1 MIDLHALASAIHLLT
16 NSWQPW
22 LVVVPGILIGLA
34 VHAVPGLTTSMALAI
49 CLPLIPY
56 MDFLQAL
63 IFMTAMYAGALFGV
77 AIPAILL
84 NVPGSAAAVGTTFD
98 GFPMAQA
105 GRHNE
110 ALGLALASSC
120 AGQTVAYLLLLLL
133 AQPIAAFAIRLGPPE
148 ILVVA
153 IWGLT
158 LIARLRG
165 RHLARGLLS
174 GVFGLLLGTVG
185 LSVRG
190 AARGT
195 FGFDLLLDG
204 IPLVPA
210 IVGLFAAAELFNLV
224 DRDYI
229 VADLTHR
236 RVDAGRI
243 LAGMRDTFRYP
254 DDIAARRAAWHRH
267 RHPARRSCHR
277 QPAVVFRGEA
287 RRQGPERFG
296 KGDPR
301 GIIAAESANASS
313 EGGSMATLLALG
325 IPTGGATAVM
335 LVAFSMHDITGGPAF
350 MRDHADLVYA
360 VILSSLAQVVVLAV
374 VGFGFIFVAGTV
386 VKIRLR
392 VLVTVVLAL
401 AVVGS
406 FALAQNLAGPLTLAA
421 FAVIGWL
428 MQRFDYPAAAVVVGL
443 LLGRLTEGALLRTW
457 QMSGGDPGF
466 LLTRPI
472 ALVLLALL
480 IGSVVALS
488 EAVARES
495 AEEEPFEMKRR
506 TLLAGT
512 AAALAASPASA
523 DAWPRRPFTI
533 VVPFDVGG
541 SADRL
546 ARGFAQVH
554 AEISGPADDRRRSRR
569 APEASSAPTGFCDS
583 PPTATP
589 SC

>member
-1 MIDLHALASAIHLLT
+1 MIDVHALAAAVHLLGS
-16 NSWQPW
+16 SWQPW
-22 LVVVPGILIGLA
+22 LVVLPGILIGLA

-110 ALGLALASSC
+110 ALGLALAASC
-120 AGQTVAYLLLLLL
+120 VGQMIAYLLLLCL

-148 ILVVA
+148 MLMVSL
-153 IWGLT
+153 WGMT

-165 RHLARGLLS
+165 RHLARGLLA

-204 IPLVPA
+204 IPTVPA

-224 DRDYI
+224 GREYI
-229 VADLTHR
+229 VDDRTR
-236 RVDAGRI
+236 RQVNAGRI
-243 LAGMRDTFRYP
+243 LTGMRETFRHP
-254 DDIAARRAAWHRH
+254 GTLLRGALLGSGIGILPGGHAIANLLSYSEARRAAKD
-267 RHPARRSCHR
+267 
-277 QPAVVFRGEA
+277 
-287 RRQGPERFG
+287 PERFG
-296 KGDPR
+296 TGDPR

-335 LVAFSMHDITGGPAF
+335 LVAFGMHNITGGPAF
-350 MRDHADLVYA
+350 MRDHADIVYA
-360 VILSSLAQVVVLAV
+360 VILSSLAQVVLLAV
-374 VGFGFIFVAGTV
+374 VGFGFIFVAGFV
-386 VKIRLR
+386 VKVRLR
-392 VLVTVVLAL
+392 LLVPIVLAL
-401 AVVGS
+401 AVIGS
-406 FALAQNLAGPLTLAA
+406 YALAQNMAGPITLAA

-428 MQRFDYPAAAVVVGL
+428 MQRFDYPVAAAVVGL
-443 LLGRLTEGALLRTW
+443 LLGRLTEGALLRTY
-457 QMSGGDPGF
+457 QMSGGDIGF

-472 ALVLLALL
+472 ALAILLLL
-480 IGSVVALS
+480 IGSIALPYLRRGRPGLL
-488 EAVARES
+488 E
-495 AEEEPFEMKRR
+495 KRQGR
-506 TLLAGT
+506 
-512 AAALAASPASA
+512 
-523 DAWPRRPFTI
+523 I
-533 VVPFDVGG
+533 V
-541 SADRL
+541 
-546 ARGFAQVH
+546 
-554 AEISGPADDRRRSRR
+554 
-569 APEASSAPTGFCDS
+569 
-583 PPTATP
+583 
-589 SC
+589 

>member
-254 DDIAARRAAWHRH
+254 TTLLRGALLGTGIGILPGGHAIANLLSYSEAKRAAKD
-267 RHPARRSCHR
+267 PD
-277 QPAVVFRGEA
+277 
-287 RRQGPERFG
+287 RFG

-480 IGSVVALS
+480 IGSVVMPYLRPS
-488 EAVARES
+488 LGNR
-495 AEEEPFEMKRR
+495 PRR
-506 TLLAGT
+506 T
-512 AAALAASPASA
+512 
-523 DAWPRRPFTI
+523 
-533 VVPFDVGG
+533 V
-541 SADRL
+541 
-546 ARGFAQVH
+546 
-554 AEISGPADDRRRSRR
+554 
-569 APEASSAPTGFCDS
+569 
-583 PPTATP
+583 
-589 SC
+589 

>member
-1 MIDLHALASAIHLLT
+1 MIDWTALGAALHLLSS
-16 NSWQPW
+16 SWQPW
-22 LVVVPGILIGLA
+22 MVVVPGILIGLL

-105 GRHNE
+105 GKHNE
-110 ALGLALASSC
+110 ALGLALAASC
-120 AGQTVAYLLLLLL
+120 AGQAVTYLLLLAL

-148 ILVVA
+148 MLVVS

-165 RHLARGLLS
+165 RHLARGLLA

-204 IPLVPA
+204 IPTVPA

-224 DRDYI
+224 GRNYI
-229 VADLTHR
+229 VDDMTR
-236 RVDAGRI
+236 RGVDGRRI
-243 LAGMRDTFRYP
+243 LAGMRETFRHP
-254 DDIAARRAAWHRH
+254 GTLIRGALLGTGIGILPGGHAIANLLSYSEARRAAKD
-267 RHPARRSCHR
+267 P
-277 QPAVVFRGEA
+277 EA
-287 RRQGPERFG
+287 FG
-296 KGDPR
+296 TGDPR

-335 LVAFSMHDITGGPAF
+335 LVAFSMHNITGGPAF
-350 MRDHADLVYA
+350 MRDHPDLVYA
-360 VILSSLAQVVVLAV
+360 VILSSLAQVGILAV
-374 VGFGFIFVAGTV
+374 VGFCFIYVAGFV
-386 VKIRLR
+386 VKIPLR
-392 VLVTVVLAL
+392 MLVPLVLAL

-406 FALAQNLAGPLTLAA
+406 FALAQNMAGPITLAA

-428 MQRFDYPAAAVVVGL
+428 MQRFDYPVAATVVGL
-443 LLGRLTEGALLRTW
+443 LLGRLTEGALLRTY
-457 QMSGGDPGF
+457 QMSGGDAGF
-466 LLTRPI
+466 ILTRPI

-480 IGSVVALS
+480 IGSMLLPYLRPS
-488 EAVARES
+488 RARLPTRQKTE
-495 AEEEPFEMKRR
+495 
-506 TLLAGT
+506 
-512 AAALAASPASA
+512 
-523 DAWPRRPFTI
+523 I
-533 VVPFDVGG
+533 V
-541 SADRL
+541 
-546 ARGFAQVH
+546 
-554 AEISGPADDRRRSRR
+554 
-569 APEASSAPTGFCDS
+569 
-583 PPTATP
+583 
-589 SC
+589 

>member
-1 MIDLHALASAIHLLT
+1 MIDVHALAAAVHLLGS
-16 NSWQPW
+16 SWQPW
-22 LVVVPGILIGLA
+22 LVVLPGILIGLA

-110 ALGLALASSC
+110 ALGLALAASC
-120 AGQTVAYLLLLLL
+120 VGQMIAYLLLLCL

-148 ILVVA
+148 MLMVSL
-153 IWGLT
+153 WGMT

-165 RHLARGLLS
+165 RHMARGLLA

-204 IPLVPA
+204 IPTVPA

-224 DRDYI
+224 GREYI
-229 VADLTHR
+229 VDDRTR
-236 RVDAGRI
+236 RQVNAGRI
-243 LAGMRDTFRYP
+243 LTGMRETFRHP
-254 DDIAARRAAWHRH
+254 GTLLRGALLGSGIGILPGGHAIANLLSYSEARRAAKD
-267 RHPARRSCHR
+267 
-277 QPAVVFRGEA
+277 
-287 RRQGPERFG
+287 PERFG
-296 KGDPR
+296 TGDPR

-335 LVAFSMHDITGGPAF
+335 LVAFGMHNITGGPAF
-350 MRDHADLVYA
+350 MRDHADIVYA
-360 VILSSLAQVVVLAV
+360 VILSSLAQVVLLAAA
-374 VGFGFIFVAGTV
+374 GFGFIFVAGFV
-386 VKIRLR
+386 VKVRLR
-392 VLVTVVLAL
+392 LLVPIVLAL
-401 AVVGS
+401 AVIGS
-406 FALAQNLAGPLTLAA
+406 YALAQNLAGPITLAA

-428 MQRFDYPAAAVVVGL
+428 MQRFDYPVAAAVVGL
-443 LLGRLTEGALLRTW
+443 LLGRLTEGALLRTY
-457 QMSGGDPGF
+457 QMSGGDIGF

-472 ALVLLALL
+472 ALAILLLL
-480 IGSVVALS
+480 IGSIALPYLRRGRPGLL
-488 EAVARES
+488 E
-495 AEEEPFEMKRR
+495 KRQGR
-506 TLLAGT
+506 
-512 AAALAASPASA
+512 
-523 DAWPRRPFTI
+523 I
-533 VVPFDVGG
+533 V
-541 SADRL
+541 
-546 ARGFAQVH
+546 
-554 AEISGPADDRRRSRR
+554 
-569 APEASSAPTGFCDS
+569 
-583 PPTATP
+583 
-589 SC
+589 

>member
-1 MIDLHALASAIHLLT
+1 MIDVHALAAAVHLLGG
-16 NSWQPW
+16 SWQPW
-22 LVVVPGILIGLA
+22 LVVLPGILIGLA

-110 ALGLALASSC
+110 ALGLALAASC
-120 AGQTVAYLLLLLL
+120 VGQVIAYLLLLCL

-148 ILVVA
+148 MLMVSL
-153 IWGLT
+153 WGIT

-165 RHLARGLLS
+165 RHMARGLLA

-204 IPLVPA
+204 IPTVPA

-224 DRDYI
+224 GREYI
-229 VADLTHR
+229 VDDRTR
-236 RVDAGRI
+236 RQVNAGRI
-243 LAGMRDTFRYP
+243 LAGMRETFRHP
-254 DDIAARRAAWHRH
+254 GTLLRGALLGSGIGILPGGHAIANLLSYSEARRAAKD
-267 RHPARRSCHR
+267 
-277 QPAVVFRGEA
+277 
-287 RRQGPERFG
+287 PERFG
-296 KGDPR
+296 TGDPR

-335 LVAFSMHDITGGPAF
+335 LVAFGMHNITGGPAF
-350 MRDHADLVYA
+350 MRDHADIVYA
-360 VILSSLAQVVVLAV
+360 VILSSLAQVVLLAAA
-374 VGFGFIFVAGTV
+374 GFGFIFIAGFV
-386 VKIRLR
+386 VKVRLR
-392 VLVTVVLAL
+392 LLVPIVLAL
-401 AVVGS
+401 AVIGS
-406 FALAQNLAGPLTLAA
+406 YALAQNLAGPITLAA

-428 MQRFDYPAAAVVVGL
+428 MQRFDYPVAAAVVGL
-443 LLGRLTEGALLRTW
+443 LLGRLTEGALLRTY
-457 QMSGGDPGF
+457 QMSGGDIGF

-472 ALVLLALL
+472 ALAILLLL
-480 IGSVVALS
+480 IGSIALPYLRRGRPRLL
-488 EAVARES
+488 E
-495 AEEEPFEMKRR
+495 KRQGR
-506 TLLAGT
+506 
-512 AAALAASPASA
+512 
-523 DAWPRRPFTI
+523 I
-533 VVPFDVGG
+533 V
-541 SADRL
+541 
-546 ARGFAQVH
+546 
-554 AEISGPADDRRRSRR
+554 
-569 APEASSAPTGFCDS
+569 
-583 PPTATP
+583 
-589 SC
+589 

>member
-1 MIDLHALASAIHLLT
+1 VIDFHALAAAVHLLGG
-16 NSWQPW
+16 SWQPW
-22 LVVVPGILIGLA
+22 MVVLPGIMIGLA

-77 AIPAILL
+77 AIPAVLL

-110 ALGLALASSC
+110 ALGLALAASC
-120 AGQTVAYLLLLLL
+120 VGQAIAYLLLLCL

-148 ILVVA
+148 MLMVA
-153 IWGLT
+153 LWGMT

-165 RHLARGLLS
+165 RHLARGLLA

-204 IPLVPA
+204 IPTVPA

-224 DRDYI
+224 GRDYI
-229 VADLTHR
+229 VGDRTR
-236 RVDAGRI
+236 RQVKAGRI
-243 LAGMRDTFRYP
+243 LAGMRETFRYP
-254 DDIAARRAAWHRH
+254 GTLLRGALLGSGIGILPGGHAIANLLSYSEARRAAKD
-267 RHPARRSCHR
+267 
-277 QPAVVFRGEA
+277 
-287 RRQGPERFG
+287 PERFG
-296 KGDPR
+296 TGDPR

-335 LVAFSMHDITGGPAF
+335 LVAFGMHNITGGPAF
-350 MRDHADLVYA
+350 MRDHADIVYA
-360 VILSSLAQVVVLAV
+360 VILSSLAQVAILAV
-374 VGFGFIFVAGTV
+374 VGFGFIFVAGFV
-386 VKIRLR
+386 VKVRLR
-392 VLVTVVLAL
+392 LLVPIVLAL

-406 FALAQNLAGPLTLAA
+406 YALAQNMAGPITLAV
-421 FAVIGWL
+421 FALIGWL
-428 MQRFDYPAAAVVVGL
+428 MQRFDYPVAAAVVGL
-443 LLGRLTEGALLRTW
+443 LLGRLTEGALLRTY
-457 QMSGGDPGF
+457 QMSGGDIGF

-472 ALVLLALL
+472 ALTILFLLVGSIALPYL
-480 IGSVVALS
+480 
-488 EAVARES
+488 
-495 AEEEPFEMKRR
+495 RR
-506 TLLAGT
+506 G
-512 AAALAASPASA
+512 
-523 DAWPRRPFTI
+523 RPPLVDKHQGRI
-533 VVPFDVGG
+533 V
-541 SADRL
+541 
-546 ARGFAQVH
+546 
-554 AEISGPADDRRRSRR
+554 
-569 APEASSAPTGFCDS
+569 
-583 PPTATP
+583 
-589 SC
+589 

>member
-1 MIDLHALASAIHLLT
+1 MIDFAALAAAVHLLGG
-16 NSWQPW
+16 SWQPW
-22 LVVVPGILIGLA
+22 LVVLPGLMIGLA

-110 ALGLALASSC
+110 ALGLALAASC
-120 AGQTVAYLLLLLL
+120 VGQAVAYLLLLCL

-148 ILVVA
+148 MLMVSL
-153 IWGLT
+153 WGMT

-165 RHLARGLLS
+165 RHLARGLLA

-204 IPLVPA
+204 IPMVPA

-224 DRDYI
+224 GREYI
-229 VADLTHR
+229 VDDRSRR
-236 RVDAGRI
+236 RVHASRI
-243 LAGMRDTFRYP
+243 LAGMRETFRYP
-254 DDIAARRAAWHRH
+254 GTLLRGALLGSGIGILPGGHAIANLLSYSEARRAAKD
-267 RHPARRSCHR
+267 PD
-277 QPAVVFRGEA
+277 
-287 RRQGPERFG
+287 RFG
-296 KGDPR
+296 TGDPR

-335 LVAFSMHDITGGPAF
+335 LVAFGMHNITGGPAF
-350 MRDHADLVYA
+350 MRDHADIVYA
-360 VILSSLAQVVVLAV
+360 VILSSLAQVALLAV
-374 VGFGFIFVAGTV
+374 VGFAFIFIAGFV
-386 VKIRLR
+386 VKVRLR
-392 VLVTVVLAL
+392 LLVPIVLAL
-401 AVVGS
+401 AVIGS
-406 FALAQNLAGPLTLAA
+406 YALAQNLAGPVTLAV

-428 MQRFDYPAAAVVVGL
+428 MQRFDYPVAAAVVGL
-443 LLGRLTEGALLRTW
+443 LLGRLTEGALLRTY
-457 QMSGGDPGF
+457 QMSGGDIGF

-472 ALVLLALL
+472 ALVILSLL
-480 IGSVVALS
+480 IGSIVLPYLRRGRPRVV
-488 EAVARES
+488 
-495 AEEEPFEMKRR
+495 
-506 TLLAGT
+506 GT
-512 AAALAASPASA
+512 HQG
-523 DAWPRRPFTI
+523 RI
-533 VVPFDVGG
+533 
-541 SADRL
+541 
-546 ARGFAQVH
+546 
-554 AEISGPADDRRRSRR
+554 I
-569 APEASSAPTGFCDS
+569 
-583 PPTATP
+583 
-589 SC
+589 

>member
-1 MIDLHALASAIHLLT
+1 VIDTTAFVAALHLLGG
-16 NSWQPW
+16 SWQPW
-22 LVVVPGILIGLA
+22 LVVVPGILIGLV

-77 AIPAILL
+77 AIPAVLL

-120 AGQTVAYLLLLLL
+120 AGQAIAYLLLLVLT
-133 AQPIAAFAIRLGPPE
+133 QPIAAFAIKLGPPE

-153 IWGLT
+153 LWGMT

-165 RHLARGLLS
+165 RHLARGLLA

-204 IPLVPA
+204 IPVVPA
-210 IVGLFAAAELFNLV
+210 IVGLFAASELFNLV
-224 DRDYI
+224 GRDYI
-229 VADLTHR
+229 VTDLTRR
-236 RVDAGRI
+236 RVQAGRI

-254 DDIAARRAAWHRH
+254 ATLLRGALLGTGIGILPGGHAIANLLSYSEARRAAKD
-267 RHPARRSCHR
+267 
-277 QPAVVFRGEA
+277 
-287 RRQGPERFG
+287 PERFG
-296 KGDPR
+296 TGDPR

-335 LVAFSMHDITGGPAF
+335 LVAFSMHNITGGPAF

-360 VILSSLAQVVVLAV
+360 VILSSLAQVAILAV
-374 VGFGFIFVAGTV
+374 VGFAFIFVAGFV
-386 VKIRLR
+386 VKVRLR
-392 VLVTVVLAL
+392 LLVTLVLAM

-406 FALAQNLAGPLTLAA
+406 FALAQNMAGPVTLAV

-428 MQRFDYPAAAVVVGL
+428 MQRFDYPVAAVVVGL

-457 QMSGGDPGF
+457 QMSGGEPGF

-472 ALVLLALL
+472 ALAMLVLLIA
-480 IGSVVALS
+480 SVAFPYLRAS
-488 EAVARES
+488 VAR
-495 AEEEPFEMKRR
+495 
-506 TLLAGT
+506 
-512 AAALAASPASA
+512 
-523 DAWPRRPFTI
+523 
-533 VVPFDVGG
+533 
-541 SADRL
+541 
-546 ARGFAQVH
+546 
-554 AEISGPADDRRRSRR
+554 SR
-569 APEASSAPTGFCDS
+569 
-583 PPTATP
+583 
-589 SC
+589 